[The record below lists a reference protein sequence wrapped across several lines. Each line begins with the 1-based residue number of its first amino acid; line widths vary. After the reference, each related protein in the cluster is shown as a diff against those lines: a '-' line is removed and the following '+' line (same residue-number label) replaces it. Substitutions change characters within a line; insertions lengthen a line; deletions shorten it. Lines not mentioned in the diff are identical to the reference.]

1 MDINVFLAVIF
12 AAFLHAL
19 WNSMV
24 KSHKDKHVAV
34 TAIVLGHVPASLIIL
49 LLVPMPAIESLPYII
64 ASVFIHQGYQWF
76 LLTAYRHGDYT
87 RVYPIARGTGPVVVT
102 IVSLLFFGVV
112 LSNYELLGIIVISIG
127 ILSISTQ
134 DRHSFFPWIARKNAR
149 AISFALLTGLFI
161 GGYSMV
167 DGYGARA
174 SFSPLSFMGWLFVV
188 NALIFLIL
196 LKIMNQADVVKRVFS
211 EAKLLFWFG
220 GTISYIVYAIVV
232 WGFTQA
238 PIPLVSALRET
249 SVIIALLIGT
259 IFLKERL
266 TIFKTLSILI
276 IFLGVVLLKFF

>member
-24 KSHKDKHVAV
+24 KSHEDKHVAV
-34 TAIVLGHVPASLIIL
+34 AAIVLGHIPASLVIIL
-49 LLVPMPAIESLPYII
+49 LLPMPTIESLPYII
-64 ASVFIHQGYQWF
+64 ASALIHQGYQWF

-102 IVSLLFFGVV
+102 IVLLLFFGVK
-112 LSNYELLGIIVISIG
+112 LSIYELLGIIVISIG
-127 ILSISTQ
+127 ILSLSAQ
-134 DRHSFFPWIARKNAR
+134 DRHSFFPWIARRNAR

-161 GGYSMV
+161 GGYSIV

-174 SFSPLSFMGWLFVV
+174 SLSPLSFMGWSFVV
-188 NALIFLIL
+188 NALIFPIL
-196 LKIMNQADVVKRVFS
+196 LKIMKQQSVVKRVFS

-259 IFLKERL
+259 IFLKERF
-266 TIFKTLSILI
+266 TILKTLSIFI
-276 IFLGVVLLKFF
+276 IFLGVILLKFF

>member
-24 KSHKDKHVAV
+24 KSHEDKHVAV
-34 TAIVLGHVPASLIIL
+34 AAIVLGHIPASLVIIL
-49 LLVPMPAIESLPYII
+49 LLPMPTIESLPYII
-64 ASVFIHQGYQWF
+64 ASALIHQGYQWF

-102 IVSLLFFGVV
+102 IVLLLFFGVK
-112 LSNYELLGIIVISIG
+112 LSIYELLGIIVISIG
-127 ILSISTQ
+127 ILSLSAQ
-134 DRHSFFPWIARKNAR
+134 DRHSFFPWIARRNAR

-161 GGYSMV
+161 GGYSIV

-174 SFSPLSFMGWLFVV
+174 SLSPLSFMGWSFVV
-188 NALIFLIL
+188 NALIFPIL
-196 LKIMNQADVVKRVFS
+196 LKIMKQQSVVKRVFS

-259 IFLKERL
+259 LFLKERF
-266 TIFKTLSILI
+266 TILKTLSILV
-276 IFLGVVLLKFF
+276 IFTGVVLLKFF

>member
-1 MDINVFLAVIF
+1 MDIKVFLAVIF

-34 TAIVLGHVPASLIIL
+34 AAIVLGHVPASLVIIF
-49 LLVPMPAIESLPYII
+49 LVPMPAIESLPYIVVS
-64 ASVFIHQGYQWF
+64 AFIHQGYQWF

-102 IVSLLFFGVV
+102 IVLLLFFGVK
-112 LSNYELLGIIVISIG
+112 LSIYELLGIIVISIG
-127 ILSISTQ
+127 ILSLSAQ
-134 DRHSFFPWIARKNAR
+134 DRHSFFPWIARRNAR

-161 GGYSMV
+161 GGYSIV

-174 SFSPLSFMGWLFVV
+174 SFSPLSFMGWSFIL
-188 NALIFLIL
+188 NALIFPIFLRV
-196 LKIMNQADVVKRVFS
+196 MDQPGVVKKVFS

-259 IFLKERL
+259 IFLRERF
-266 TIFKTLSILI
+266 TILKASSILV
-276 IFLGVVLLKFF
+276 IFAGVVLLKFF

>member
-1 MDINVFLAVIF
+1 MDIKVFLAVIF

-34 TAIVLGHVPASLIIL
+34 AAIVLGHIPASLIIIF
-49 LLVPMPAIESLPYII
+49 LVPMPTIESLPYII
-64 ASVFIHQGYQWF
+64 ASAFIHQGYQWF
-76 LLTAYRHGDYT
+76 LLTAYRYGDYT

-102 IVSLLFFGVV
+102 IVLLLFFGVK
-112 LSNYELLGIIVISIG
+112 LSIYELLGIIVISIG
-127 ILSISTQ
+127 ILSLSAQ
-134 DRHSFFPWIARKNAR
+134 DRHSFFPWIARRNAR

-161 GGYSMV
+161 GGYSIV

-174 SFSPLSFMGWLFVV
+174 SFSPLSFMGWSFLL
-188 NALIFLIL
+188 NALIFPIL
-196 LKIMNQADVVKRVFS
+196 LKIMNQADVVKRVFT

-259 IFLKERL
+259 LFLKERF
-266 TIFKTLSILI
+266 TIFKTLSVLV
-276 IFLGVVLLKFF
+276 IFVGVILLKFF

>member
-24 KSHKDKHVAV
+24 KSHTDKHVAV
-34 TAIVLGHVPASLIIL
+34 AAIVLGHVPASLIIIF
-49 LLVPMPAIESLPYII
+49 LVPMPTIESLPYII
-64 ASVFIHQGYQWF
+64 ASAFIHQGYQWF
-76 LLTAYRHGDYT
+76 LLTAYRYGDYT

-102 IVSLLFFGVV
+102 FVLLLFFGVK
-112 LSNYELLGIIVISIG
+112 LSIYELLGIIIISIG

-134 DRHSFFPWIARKNAR
+134 DRHSFLPWITRKNTK
-149 AISFALLTGLFI
+149 AIGFALLTGLFI
-161 GGYSMV
+161 GGYSIV
-167 DGYGARA
+167 DGYGARI
-174 SFSPLSFMGWLFVV
+174 SFSPLSFMGWSFVV
-188 NALIFLIL
+188 NALIFPIL
-196 LKIMNQADVVKRVFS
+196 LNIMNQTDVVKRVFS

-259 IFLKERL
+259 IFLKERFSIL
-266 TIFKTLSILI
+266 KTLSILV
-276 IFLGVVLLKFF
+276 IFVGVILLKFF

>member
-34 TAIVLGHVPASLIIL
+34 AAIVLGHVPASLVIIFL
-49 LLVPMPAIESLPYII
+49 LPMPAIESLPYII
-64 ASVFIHQGYQWF
+64 ASALIHQGYQWF

-87 RVYPIARGTGPVVVT
+87 RVYPIARGMGPVVVT
-102 IVSLLFFGVV
+102 IVLLLFFGVK
-112 LSNYELLGIIVISIG
+112 LSIYELLGIIVISIG
-127 ILSISTQ
+127 ILSLSAQ
-134 DRHSFFPWIARKNAR
+134 DRHSFFPWIARRNAR

-161 GGYSMV
+161 GGYSIV

-174 SFSPLSFMGWLFVV
+174 SLSPLSFMGWSFVV
-188 NALIFLIL
+188 NALIFPIL
-196 LKIMNQADVVKRVFS
+196 LKIMKQQSVVKRVFS

-259 IFLKERL
+259 LFLKERF
-266 TIFKTLSILI
+266 TILKTLSILV
-276 IFLGVVLLKFF
+276 IFVGVVLLKFF

>member
-1 MDINVFLAVIF
+1 MDIKVFLAVIF

-34 TAIVLGHVPASLIIL
+34 AAIVLGHIPASLIIIF
-49 LLVPMPAIESLPYII
+49 LVPMPAIESLPYII
-64 ASVFIHQGYQWF
+64 ASAFIHQGYQWF

-87 RVYPIARGTGPVVVT
+87 RVYPIARGTGPIVVT
-102 IVSLLFFGVV
+102 IVLLLFFGVK
-112 LSNYELLGIIVISIG
+112 LSLYELLGIIVISIG
-127 ILSISTQ
+127 ILSLSTQ

-161 GGYSMV
+161 GGYSIV
-167 DGYGARA
+167 DGYGARV
-174 SFSPLSFMGWLFVV
+174 SFSPLSFMGWSFVL
-188 NALIFLIL
+188 NALIFPIFLR
-196 LKIMNQADVVKRVFS
+196 IMKQPGVVKRVFS

-259 IFLKERL
+259 IFLKERF
-266 TIFKTLSILI
+266 TILKTLSILI
-276 IFLGVVLLKFF
+276 IFSGVVLLKFF

>member
-1 MDINVFLAVIF
+1 MSTGVFLAVMF

-24 KSHKDKHVAV
+24 KSHNDKTVAV
-34 TAIVLGHVPASLIIL
+34 AAIVLGHVPASLIVIF
-49 LLVPMPAIESLPYII
+49 LVPVPAIESLPYII
-64 ASVFIHQGYQWF
+64 ASAFIHQGYQWF
-76 LLTAYRHGDYT
+76 LITAYRYGDYT

-102 IVSLLFFGVV
+102 ILLLLFFGVK
-112 LSNYELLGIIVISIG
+112 LSFYELFGIIIISVG
-127 ILSISTQ
+127 IFSISTQ
-134 DRHSFFPWIARKNAR
+134 DRHSFFPWIARKNAK
-149 AISFALLTGLFI
+149 AITFALLTGLFI
-161 GGYSMV
+161 GGYSIV

-174 SFSPLSFMGWLFVV
+174 SFSPLSFMGWSFIV
-188 NALIFLIL
+188 NALLFPIL
-196 LKIMNQADVVKRVFS
+196 LKIMNKPDIVKRVFS

-259 IFLKERL
+259 VFLKEKF
-266 TIFKTLSILI
+266 TMFKALSIFI

>member
-1 MDINVFLAVIF
+1 MDIKVFLAVIF

-34 TAIVLGHVPASLIIL
+34 AAIVLGHVPASIFIIF
-49 LLVPMPAIESLPYII
+49 LVPMPAIESVPYII
-64 ASVFIHQGYQWF
+64 ASAVIHQGYQWF
-76 LLTAYRHGDYT
+76 LLTAYRYGDYT

-102 IVSLLFFGVV
+102 IILLLFFGVK
-112 LSNYELLGIIVISIG
+112 LSVYELIGIIIISIG

-134 DRHSFFPWIARKNAR
+134 DRHSFFPWIARRNAR

-161 GGYSMV
+161 GGYSII

-174 SFSPLSFMGWLFVV
+174 SFSPLSFMGWSFIL
-188 NALIFLIL
+188 NALIFPIFLRV
-196 LKIMNQADVVKRVFS
+196 MDQPGVVKKVFS

-259 IFLKERL
+259 IFLKERF
-266 TIFKTLSILI
+266 TILKTLSILV
-276 IFLGVVLLKFF
+276 IFAGVILLKFF

>member
-24 KSHKDKHVAV
+24 KSHEDKHVAV
-34 TAIVLGHVPASLIIL
+34 AAIVLGHIPASLVIIL
-49 LLVPMPAIESLPYII
+49 LLPMPTIESLPYII
-64 ASVFIHQGYQWF
+64 ASALIHQGYQWF

-102 IVSLLFFGVV
+102 IVLLLFFGVK
-112 LSNYELLGIIVISIG
+112 LSIYELLGIIVISIG
-127 ILSISTQ
+127 ILSLSAQ
-134 DRHSFFPWIARKNAR
+134 DRHSFFPWIARRNAR

-161 GGYSMV
+161 GGYSIV

-174 SFSPLSFMGWLFVV
+174 SLSPLSFMGWSFVV
-188 NALIFLIL
+188 NALIFPIL
-196 LKIMNQADVVKRVFS
+196 LKIMKQQSVVKRVFS

-259 IFLKERL
+259 LFLKERF
-266 TIFKTLSILI
+266 TILKTLSILV
-276 IFLGVVLLKFF
+276 IFAGVVLLKFF

>member
-1 MDINVFLAVIF
+1 MDIKVFLAVIF

-34 TAIVLGHVPASLIIL
+34 AAIVLGHVPASIFIIF
-49 LLVPMPAIESLPYII
+49 LVPMPAIESVPYII
-64 ASVFIHQGYQWF
+64 ASAVIHQGYQWF
-76 LLTAYRHGDYT
+76 LLTAYRYGDYT

-102 IVSLLFFGVV
+102 IILLLFFGVK
-112 LSNYELLGIIVISIG
+112 LSLYELIGILIISIG

-134 DRHSFFPWIARKNAR
+134 DRHSFFPWIARRNAR

-161 GGYSMV
+161 GGYSII
-167 DGYGARA
+167 DGYGARV
-174 SFSPLSFMGWLFVV
+174 SFSPLSFMGWSFVV
-188 NALIFLIL
+188 NALMFPIL
-196 LKIMNQADVVKRVFS
+196 LKVMDKPDVVKRVFS

-220 GTISYIVYAIVV
+220 GTISYIVYGIVV

-259 IFLKERL
+259 IFLKERFTVL
-266 TIFKTLSILI
+266 KALSILI
-276 IFLGVVLLKFF
+276 IFSGVILLKFF

>member
-1 MDINVFLAVIF
+1 MDIKVFLAVIF

-34 TAIVLGHVPASLIIL
+34 TAIVLGHVPASLVIIF
-49 LLVPMPAIESLPYII
+49 LVPMPAIESLPYII
-64 ASVFIHQGYQWF
+64 ASAFIHQGYQWF

-102 IVSLLFFGVV
+102 IVLLLFFGVK
-112 LSNYELLGIIVISIG
+112 LSIYELLGIIVISIG
-127 ILSISTQ
+127 ILSLSAQ
-134 DRHSFFPWIARKNAR
+134 DRHSFFPWIARRNAR

-161 GGYSMV
+161 GGYSIV

-174 SFSPLSFMGWLFVV
+174 SLSPLSFMGWSFVV
-188 NALIFLIL
+188 NALIFPIL
-196 LKIMNQADVVKRVFS
+196 LKIMKQQNVVKRVFS

-259 IFLKERL
+259 IFLKERF
-266 TIFKTLSILI
+266 TILKTLSVLV
-276 IFLGVVLLKFF
+276 IFVGVILLKFF

>member
-34 TAIVLGHVPASLIIL
+34 AAIVLGHVPASLIIIFL
-49 LLVPMPAIESLPYII
+49 LPMPVIESLPYII
-64 ASVFIHQGYQWF
+64 ASALIHQGYQWF

-87 RVYPIARGTGPVVVT
+87 RVYPIARGMGPIVVT
-102 IVSLLFFGVV
+102 IVLLLFFGVK
-112 LSNYELLGIIVISIG
+112 LSIYELLGIIVISIG
-127 ILSISTQ
+127 ILSLSAQ
-134 DRHSFFPWIARKNAR
+134 DRHSFLPWIARRNAR

-161 GGYSMV
+161 GGYSIV

-174 SFSPLSFMGWLFVV
+174 SFSPLSFMGWSFLV
-188 NALIFLIL
+188 NALIFPIL
-196 LKIMNQADVVKRVFS
+196 LKIMKQQNVVKRVFS

-259 IFLKERL
+259 LFLKERF
-266 TIFKTLSILI
+266 TILKTLSILV
-276 IFLGVVLLKFF
+276 IFVGVVLLKFF

>member
-24 KSHKDKHVAV
+24 KSHEDKHVAV
-34 TAIVLGHVPASLIIL
+34 AAIVLGHIPASLVIIL
-49 LLVPMPAIESLPYII
+49 LLPMPTIESLPYII
-64 ASVFIHQGYQWF
+64 ASALIHQGYQWF

-102 IVSLLFFGVV
+102 IVLLLFFGVK
-112 LSNYELLGIIVISIG
+112 LSIYELLGIIVISIG
-127 ILSISTQ
+127 ILSLSAQ
-134 DRHSFFPWIARKNAR
+134 DRHSFFPWIARRNAR

-161 GGYSMV
+161 GGYSIV

-174 SFSPLSFMGWLFVV
+174 SLSPLSFMGWSFVV
-188 NALIFLIL
+188 NALIFPIL
-196 LKIMNQADVVKRVFS
+196 LKIMKQQNVVKRVFS

-259 IFLKERL
+259 LFLKERF
-266 TIFKTLSILI
+266 TILKTLSILV
-276 IFLGVVLLKFF
+276 IFFGVVLLKFF

>member
-1 MDINVFLAVIF
+1 MDISVFLAVIF

-24 KSHKDKHVAV
+24 KSHSDKHVAV
-34 TAIVLGHVPASLIIL
+34 AAIVLGHVPASIIIIF
-49 LLVPMPAIESLPYII
+49 LVPMPAIESLPYII
-64 ASVFIHQGYQWF
+64 ASAIIHQGYQWF

-102 IVSLLFFGVV
+102 IILLLFFGVK
-112 LSNYELLGIIVISIG
+112 LSVYELIGIIIISIG

-134 DRHSFFPWIARKNAR
+134 DRHSFFPWIARRNAR

-161 GGYSMV
+161 GGYSII
-167 DGYGARA
+167 DGYGARV
-174 SFSPLSFMGWLFVV
+174 SFSPLSFMGWSFVV
-188 NALIFLIL
+188 NALIFPIL
-196 LKIMNQADVVKRVFS
+196 LKVMDKPDVVKRVFS

-220 GTISYIVYAIVV
+220 GTISYIVYGIVV

-259 IFLKERL
+259 TFLKERFTVL
-266 TIFKTLSILI
+266 KALSILI
-276 IFLGVVLLKFF
+276 IFSGVILLKFF

>member
-24 KSHKDKHVAV
+24 KSHEDKHVAV
-34 TAIVLGHVPASLIIL
+34 AAIVLGHIPASLVIIL
-49 LLVPMPAIESLPYII
+49 LLPMPTIESLPYII
-64 ASVFIHQGYQWF
+64 ASALIHQGYQWF

-87 RVYPIARGTGPVVVT
+87 RVYPIARGMGPIVVT
-102 IVSLLFFGVV
+102 IVLLLFFGVK
-112 LSNYELLGIIVISIG
+112 LSIYELLGIIVISIG
-127 ILSISTQ
+127 ILSLSAQ
-134 DRHSFFPWIARKNAR
+134 DRHSFFPWIARRNAR

-161 GGYSMV
+161 GGYSIV

-174 SFSPLSFMGWLFVV
+174 SLSPLSFMGWSFVV
-188 NALIFLIL
+188 NALIFPIL
-196 LKIMNQADVVKRVFS
+196 LKIMKQQNVVKRVFS

-259 IFLKERL
+259 LFLKERF
-266 TIFKTLSILI
+266 TILKTLSILV
-276 IFLGVVLLKFF
+276 IFAGVVLLKFF

>member
-1 MDINVFLAVIF
+1 MDIKVFLAVIF

-34 TAIVLGHVPASLIIL
+34 AAIVLGHIPASLIIIF
-49 LLVPMPAIESLPYII
+49 LVPMPAIESLPYII
-64 ASVFIHQGYQWF
+64 ASAIIHQGYQWF

-87 RVYPIARGTGPVVVT
+87 RVYPIARGTGPIVVT
-102 IVSLLFFGVV
+102 VVLLLFFGVK
-112 LSNYELLGIIVISIG
+112 LSLYELLGIIIISIG
-127 ILSISTQ
+127 ILSLSAQ

-161 GGYSMV
+161 GGYSIV

-174 SFSPLSFMGWLFVV
+174 SFSPLSFMGWSFVL
-188 NALIFLIL
+188 NALIFPIL
-196 LKIMNQADVVKRVFS
+196 LKIMNQADVVKRVFT

-249 SVIIALLIGT
+249 SVIMALLIGT
-259 IFLKERL
+259 VFLKERF
-266 TIFKTLSILI
+266 TVFKTLSILI

>member
-24 KSHKDKHVAV
+24 KSHEDKHVAV
-34 TAIVLGHVPASLIIL
+34 AAIVLGHIPASLVIIL
-49 LLVPMPAIESLPYII
+49 LLPMPTIASLPYII
-64 ASVFIHQGYQWF
+64 ASALIHQGYQWF

-102 IVSLLFFGVV
+102 IVLLLFFGVK
-112 LSNYELLGIIVISIG
+112 LSIYELLGIIVISIG
-127 ILSISTQ
+127 ILSLSAQ
-134 DRHSFFPWIARKNAR
+134 DRHSFFPWIARRNAR

-161 GGYSMV
+161 GGYSIV

-174 SFSPLSFMGWLFVV
+174 SLSPLSFMGWSFVV
-188 NALIFLIL
+188 NALIFPIL
-196 LKIMNQADVVKRVFS
+196 LKIMKQQSVVKRVFS

-259 IFLKERL
+259 LFLKERF
-266 TIFKTLSILI
+266 TILKTLSILV
-276 IFLGVVLLKFF
+276 IFAGVVLLKFF

>member
-1 MDINVFLAVIF
+1 MDIKVFLAVIF

-134 DRHSFFPWIARKNAR
+134 DRNSFFPWIARRNAR

-249 SVIIALLIGT
+249 SIIIAILIGT
-259 IFLKERL
+259 IFLKERFTVL
-266 TIFKTLSILI
+266 KTLSILI

>member
-34 TAIVLGHVPASLIIL
+34 AAIVLGHVPASLVIIFL
-49 LLVPMPAIESLPYII
+49 LPMPAIESLPYII
-64 ASVFIHQGYQWF
+64 ASALIHQGYQWF

-87 RVYPIARGTGPVVVT
+87 RVYPIARGMGPVVVT
-102 IVSLLFFGVV
+102 IVLLLFFGVK
-112 LSNYELLGIIVISIG
+112 LSVYELLGIIVISIG
-127 ILSISTQ
+127 ILSLSAQ
-134 DRHSFFPWIARKNAR
+134 DRHSFFPWIARRNAR

-161 GGYSMV
+161 GGYSIV

-174 SFSPLSFMGWLFVV
+174 SLSPLSFMGWSFVI
-188 NALIFLIL
+188 NALIFPIL
-196 LKIMNQADVVKRVFS
+196 LKIMKQQSVVKRVFS

-259 IFLKERL
+259 LFLKERF
-266 TIFKTLSILI
+266 TILKTLSILV
-276 IFLGVVLLKFF
+276 IFVGVVLLKFF

>member
-1 MDINVFLAVIF
+1 MSTSVFLAVLF

-19 WNSMV
+19 WNGMV

-34 TAIVLGHVPASLIIL
+34 AAIVLGHVPASIAIIF
-49 LLVPMPAIESLPYII
+49 LVPMPAIESVPYII
-64 ASVFIHQGYQWF
+64 ASAVIHQGYQWF
-76 LLTAYRHGDYT
+76 LLTAYRYGDYT

-102 IVSLLFFGVV
+102 IILLLFFGVK
-112 LSNYELLGIIVISIG
+112 LSVYELIGIIIISIG

-134 DRHSFFPWIARKNAR
+134 DRHSFFPWIARRNAR

-161 GGYSMV
+161 GVYSII
-167 DGYGARA
+167 DGFGARI
-174 SFSPLSFMGWLFVV
+174 SFSPLSFMGWSFVV
-188 NALIFLIL
+188 NALIFPIL
-196 LKIMNQADVVKRVFS
+196 LKVMDKPDVVRRVFS

-220 GTISYIVYAIVV
+220 GTISYIVYGIVV

-259 IFLKERL
+259 IFLKERFTVL
-266 TIFKTLSILI
+266 KALSILI
-276 IFLGVVLLKFF
+276 IFSGVILLKFF

>member
-34 TAIVLGHVPASLIIL
+34 AAIVLGHVPASLVIIFL
-49 LLVPMPAIESLPYII
+49 LPMPAIESLPYII
-64 ASVFIHQGYQWF
+64 ASALIHQGYQWF

-87 RVYPIARGTGPVVVT
+87 RVYPIARGLGPVVVT
-102 IVSLLFFGVV
+102 IVLLLFFGVK
-112 LSNYELLGIIVISIG
+112 LSVYELLGIIVISIG
-127 ILSISTQ
+127 ILSLSAQ
-134 DRHSFFPWIARKNAR
+134 DRHSFFPWIARRNAR

-161 GGYSMV
+161 GGYSIV

-174 SFSPLSFMGWLFVV
+174 SLSPLSFMGWSFVI
-188 NALIFLIL
+188 NALIFPIL
-196 LKIMNQADVVKRVFS
+196 LKIMKQQSVVKRVFS

-259 IFLKERL
+259 LFLKERF
-266 TIFKTLSILI
+266 TILKTLSILV
-276 IFLGVVLLKFF
+276 IFVGVVLLKFF

>member
-24 KSHKDKHVAV
+24 KSHEDKHVAV
-34 TAIVLGHVPASLIIL
+34 AAIVLGHIPASLVIIL
-49 LLVPMPAIESLPYII
+49 LLPMPTIDSLPYII
-64 ASVFIHQGYQWF
+64 ASAFIHQGYQWF

-102 IVSLLFFGVV
+102 IVLLLFFGVK
-112 LSNYELLGIIVISIG
+112 LSIYELLGIIVISIG
-127 ILSISTQ
+127 ILSLSAQ
-134 DRHSFFPWIARKNAR
+134 DRHSFFPWIARRNAR

-161 GGYSMV
+161 GGYSIV

-174 SFSPLSFMGWLFVV
+174 SLSPLSFMGWSFVV
-188 NALIFLIL
+188 NALIFPIL

-259 IFLKERL
+259 IFLKERF
-266 TIFKTLSILI
+266 TIFKASSILV
-276 IFLGVVLLKFF
+276 IFAGVVLLKFF

>member
-1 MDINVFLAVIF
+1 
-12 AAFLHAL
+12 
-19 WNSMV
+19 
-24 KSHKDKHVAV
+24 
-34 TAIVLGHVPASLIIL
+34 
-49 LLVPMPAIESLPYII
+49 
-64 ASVFIHQGYQWF
+64 
-76 LLTAYRHGDYT
+76 
-87 RVYPIARGTGPVVVT
+87 VVVT
-102 IVSLLFFGVV
+102 IVLLLFFGVK
-112 LSNYELLGIIVISIG
+112 LSVYELLGITIISIG

-161 GGYSMV
+161 GGYSIV

-174 SFSPLSFMGWLFVV
+174 SFSPLSFMGWSFVV
-188 NALIFLIL
+188 NALIFPIL
-196 LKIMNQADVVKRVFS
+196 LKVMDKPDVVKRVFS

-259 IFLKERL
+259 IFLKERF
-266 TIFKTLSILI
+266 TILKTLSVLI
-276 IFLGVVLLKFF
+276 IFLGVIMLKFF

>member
-1 MDINVFLAVIF
+1 MDISVFLAVIF

-24 KSHKDKHVAV
+24 KSHADKHVAV
-34 TAIVLGHVPASLIIL
+34 AAIVLGHVPASIIIIF
-49 LLVPMPAIESLPYII
+49 LVPIPAIESLPYII
-64 ASVFIHQGYQWF
+64 GSAIIHQGYQWF
-76 LLTAYRHGDYT
+76 LLTAYRYGDYT

-102 IVSLLFFGVV
+102 IVLLLFFGVK
-112 LSNYELLGIIVISIG
+112 LSIYELLGIIIISIG

-134 DRHSFFPWIARKNAR
+134 DRHSFLPWITRKNTK
-149 AISFALLTGLFI
+149 AIGFALLTGLFI
-161 GGYSMV
+161 GGYSIV
-167 DGYGARA
+167 DGYGARI
-174 SFSPLSFMGWLFVV
+174 SFSPLSFMGWSFVV
-188 NALIFLIL
+188 NALIFPIL
-196 LKIMNQADVVKRVFS
+196 LNIMNQTDVVKRVFS

-259 IFLKERL
+259 IFLKERF
-266 TIFKTLSILI
+266 TILKTLSILV
-276 IFLGVVLLKFF
+276 IFVGVILLKFF

>member
-24 KSHKDKHVAV
+24 KSHEDKHVAV
-34 TAIVLGHVPASLIIL
+34 AAIVLGHIPASLVIIL
-49 LLVPMPAIESLPYII
+49 LLPMPTIESLPYII
-64 ASVFIHQGYQWF
+64 ASALIHQGYQWF

-102 IVSLLFFGVV
+102 IVLLLFFGVK
-112 LSNYELLGIIVISIG
+112 LSVYELLGITIISIG

-161 GGYSMV
+161 GGYSIV

-174 SFSPLSFMGWLFVV
+174 SFSPLSFMGWSFLV
-188 NALIFLIL
+188 NALIFPIL
-196 LKIMNQADVVKRVFS
+196 LKVMDKPDVVKRVFS

-259 IFLKERL
+259 IFLKERF
-266 TIFKTLSILI
+266 TILKTLSIFI
-276 IFLGVVLLKFF
+276 IFLGVILLKFF

>member
-1 MDINVFLAVIF
+1 MDIKVFLAVIF

-34 TAIVLGHVPASLIIL
+34 AAIVLGHIPASLIIIF
-49 LLVPMPAIESLPYII
+49 LVPMPAIESLHYII
-64 ASVFIHQGYQWF
+64 ASAFIHQGYQWF

-87 RVYPIARGTGPVVVT
+87 RVYPIARGTGPIVVT
-102 IVSLLFFGVV
+102 IVLLLFFGVK
-112 LSNYELLGIIVISIG
+112 LSLYELLGIIIISIG
-127 ILSISTQ
+127 ILSLSTQ

-161 GGYSMV
+161 GGYSIV

-174 SFSPLSFMGWLFVV
+174 SFSPLSFMGWAFVL
-188 NALIFLIL
+188 NALMFPIL
-196 LKIMNQADVVKRVFS
+196 LKVMNKGDVVKRVFS

-232 WGFTQA
+232 WGYTKA

-259 IFLKERL
+259 IFLKERF
-266 TIFKTLSILI
+266 TILKTLSVLV
-276 IFLGVVLLKFF
+276 IFVGVVFLKFF

>member
-24 KSHKDKHVAV
+24 KSHEDKHVAV
-34 TAIVLGHVPASLIIL
+34 AAIVLGHIPASLVIIL
-49 LLVPMPAIESLPYII
+49 LLPMPTIESLPYII
-64 ASVFIHQGYQWF
+64 ASALIHQGYQWF

-102 IVSLLFFGVV
+102 IVLLLFFGVK
-112 LSNYELLGIIVISIG
+112 LSIYELLGIIVISIG
-127 ILSISTQ
+127 ILSLSAQ
-134 DRHSFFPWIARKNAR
+134 DRHSFFPWIARRNAR

-161 GGYSMV
+161 GGYSIV

-174 SFSPLSFMGWLFVV
+174 SLSPLSFMGWSFVV
-188 NALIFLIL
+188 NALIFPIL
-196 LKIMNQADVVKRVFS
+196 LKIMKQQSVVKRVFS

-259 IFLKERL
+259 IFLKERF
-266 TIFKTLSILI
+266 TILKTLSVLV
-276 IFLGVVLLKFF
+276 IFVGVILLKFF